1 MVPRTGWPVRLVGTS
16 LELTAN
22 HIAELAG
29 KACLLPLVSQRFFS
43 SLLLAGL
50 FPIVLSALE
59 TPEGAIP
66 QGTSSPLLPFDF
78 SFLLGQ
84 AAAGHRGDLFHV
96 YPTP

>member
-1 MVPRTGWPVRLVGTS
+1 MVPRTGWPVRLAGMS

-22 HIAELAG
+22 HIAEPAEKQGELVFSPW
-29 KACLLPLVSQRFFS
+29 CLRCFS
-43 SLLLAGL
+43 RAGL